1 MAILAG
7 IRWYLIV
14 VLFCI
19 TLIISDIEHLFMCF
33 LVTSMFSLE
42 WCLFGSSALFL
53 MGCSFFWYW
62 AAEGVCIF
70 WRFIPCQSRHLKPRL
85 SFYDESSLTPKQS
98 LWNEDGVWLSC
109 CFIEGCPLGPLGT
122 CRDGGCSWQ
131 IHSSVPISLSSS
143 SLSLCQQS
151 SAISI
156 VLTVGHVEPL
166 SAKDQTIQATSCYSV
181 QHNKNRMSSPCTHF
195 NKSIFSRRYI
205 LSPLF

>member
-7 IRWYLIV
+7 IRGYLIV
-14 VLFCI
+14 VLLCI
-19 TLIISDIEHLFMCF
+19 SLIISDIEHLFMCF

-53 MGCSFFWYW
+53 MGCSFFWCW
-62 AAEGVCIF
+62 GAEGVCIF
-70 WRFIPCQSRHLKPRL
+70 WRVIPCQLCHLKPRL

-109 CFIEGCPLGPLGT
+109 CFIEGCPLGPLGM

-143 SLSLCQQS
+143 SLY
-151 SAISI
+151 IM
-156 VLTVGHVEPL
+156 
-166 SAKDQTIQATSCYSV
+166 SAKFCHLNCIDSWPRWTPFC
-181 QHNKNRMSSPCTHF
+181 
-195 NKSIFSRRYI
+195 
-205 LSPLF
+205 